1 MGCKISATNKAEIFL
16 KLRLWVTFNMKQS
29 IILLISASEAMMVF
43 YHAKSFQAS
52 DLGLEMFVGSG
63 QPQVLRPVGP
73 VLQLGQNLA
82 VVHVQ
87 LKIRQVPCFRE
98 KLGTIPEGCKIKK
111 GVKQRNT
118 VR

>member
-1 MGCKISATNKAEIFL
+1 
-16 KLRLWVTFNMKQS
+16 MKC
-29 IILLISASEAMMVF
+29 F

-52 DLGLEMFVGSG
+52 DLGLEMLVGSG

-87 LKIRQVPCFRE
+87 LKIRQVHVLGKNFGPFPKGARSRE
-98 KLGTIPEGCKIKK
+98 ELNK
-111 GVKQRNT
+111 GIQSAEYFS
-118 VR
+118 

>member
-1 MGCKISATNKAEIFL
+1 M
-16 KLRLWVTFNMKQS
+16 R
-29 IILLISASEAMMVF
+29 VF

-87 LKIRQVPCFRE
+87 LKIRQVAWFSWGE
-98 KLGTIPEGCKIKK
+98 KLEELSNGMRLMCMEPLLLNIEGNPSFEAIH
-111 GVKQRNT
+111 
-118 VR
+118 